1 MARIRTI
8 KPDFWR
14 DESLAAISPEACLL
28 AIGLLNHCD
37 DEGYFNANPK
47 LVESDIFPLRELSKT
62 TPVLIQELCMIG
74 YLELFQGEDGKTYGH
89 IKNFEKHQ
97 VINKKTPSKIKH
109 LCDLP
114 YDYHTTTV
122 QVPSGKEGNG
132 SGKEKEK
139 KATSVATPD
148 GVSIQTWEDF
158 KILRKAKKAPITQ
171 KAIDAIA
178 QQAEL
183 AGWSL
188 DQALTECVM
197 RGWTGFKSDWV
208 KKSLIVPVNKFDV
221 ANVTTPTPKNYDAAL
236 RKIEED
242 SKKAVKPNADVQAK
256 IAELLKEKAK

>member
-14 DESLAAISPEACLL
+14 DESLAMVSPEACLL

-89 IKNFEKHQ
+89 VKNFEKHQ

-114 YDYHTTTV
+114 YDSNTTTV

-139 KATSVATPD
+139 KATVVATPE
-148 GVSIQTWEDF
+148 GVSFQTWEDF
-158 KILRKAKKAPITQ
+158 KTFRKARKAPITQ

-188 DQALTECVM
+188 EQALTECVM

-208 KKSLIVPVNKFDV
+208 NKSLIAPVNKFDV
-221 ANVTTPTPKNYDAAL
+221 AHITTPTPANYDAAL

-242 SKKAVKPNADVQAK
+242 DKKAAPIPAN
-256 IAELLKEKAK
+256 IREKMAAILGSKA